1 VQELAERTGDGPLL
15 EALSAA
21 LESRLAGD

>member
-1 VQELAERTGDGPLL
+1 VPERAERTGDGPLL

-21 LESRLAGD
+21 LESRLAAD